1 MIYLLYTVHCVVH
14 IWLGCCPDSESYLW
28 QLSYCTFYLVGALQ
42 NHVTQV
48 FGQNLLTS
56 FWLFTPCALS
66 LLCPL
71 RPWSLFRPGPAWHIH
86 WAWVQSAKTRKL
98 EFSALRWTI
107 DLAAAIDVLFN
118 TKGAGKPL
126 LVFWATFCM
135 FLQDQSDGRHH
146 WPSGIPSV
154 REKCRKCQHPLKFH
168 GINQPNYHFLA
179 QKLQIFLRSVWW

>member
-1 MIYLLYTVHCVVH
+1 MFWKHRLRFRLRLCVHFELWTFAWSARLWYDINQNSFPTPSLSMIYYALCTVR
-14 IWLGCCPDSESYLW
+14 
-28 QLSYCTFYLVGALQ
+28 CTFDWDVVQTVSHICDSCHIACYRVGALQ

-98 EFSALRWTI
+98 ELSALRWTI
-107 DLAAAIDVLFN
+107 DSATAI
-118 TKGAGKPL
+118 
-126 LVFWATFCM
+126 
-135 FLQDQSDGRHH
+135 
-146 WPSGIPSV
+146 
-154 REKCRKCQHPLKFH
+154 
-168 GINQPNYHFLA
+168 
-179 QKLQIFLRSVWW
+179 